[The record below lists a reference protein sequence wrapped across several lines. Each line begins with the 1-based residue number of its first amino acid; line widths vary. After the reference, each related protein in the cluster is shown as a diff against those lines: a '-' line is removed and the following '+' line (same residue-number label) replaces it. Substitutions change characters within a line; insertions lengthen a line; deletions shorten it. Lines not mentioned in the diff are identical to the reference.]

1 MNYYIVVEGEIGEKY
16 LYQSWIPLV
25 NPKLKYVDHISM
37 IVENNFSIISGGGF
51 PNYFDVIES
60 AIEDVNFYNRIDKL
74 VIAIDSEE
82 LSYSD
87 KLDEMTEYLSK
98 FKCEAE
104 TKIIIQHFCLETW
117 ALGNRRIIRPNPHCP
132 RLIQ

>member
-104 TKIIIQHFCLETW
+104 TKIIPAFPEFVTMKL
-117 ALGNRRIIRPNPHCP
+117 A
-132 RLIQ
+132 